1 MFVNYITYNTEK
13 RRVSM
18 SKVRRLTKV
27 RTLEILRLIMI
38 VVVVFVALFPI
49 IWVLLASFK
58 SPGDLM
64 RVPPV
69 VFFQPTLSNYSDV
82 ASENFLF
89 YFKNSLIVAI
99 SSVALSIMVGVP
111 AAFGLSRFSI
121 KGKEGIMLFVL
132 SVRFMPYIIF
142 ALPLF
147 FIMSR
152 LGVIGTYGGLIFVY
166 IIISLPLIIWL
177 MKAFFD
183 SVPYS
188 VDEAAALDGASQF
201 RIFWQIV
208 LPCSL
213 PGLATVTILSL
224 IFAWNEYLFAL
235 ILSGRDAQTL
245 TVGLTRFLGGMET
258 AVRWGMLSAWSIT
271 IITPVVLMALLVNRQ
286 LRKGFTGMVED

>member
-1 MFVNYITYNTEK
+1 MPVDYFTYNMEK
-13 RRVSM
+13 GRVSM
-18 SKVRRLTKV
+18 SRKGRLTNA
-27 RTLEILRLIMI
+27 RILEIFRLVMI
-38 VVVVFVALFPI
+38 VFVVFAALFPI

-58 SPGDLM
+58 NPGDLM

-69 VFFQPTLSNYSDV
+69 VLFQPTPDNYRVV
-82 ASENFLF
+82 ADEGFLF
-89 YFKNSLIVAI
+89 YFRNSAIVAI

-132 SVRFMPYIIF
+132 SVRFMPYIVF

-147 FIMSR
+147 FIMSK
-152 LGVIGTYGGLIFVY
+152 LGVIGTHGGLIFVY

-183 SVPYS
+183 SVPRYI
-188 VDEAAALDGASQF
+188 DEAAALDGASQF
-201 RIFWQIV
+201 RIFWQLV

-213 PGLATVTILSL
+213 PGMATVTILSL

-235 ILSGRDAQTL
+235 ILSGRNAQTL
-245 TVGLTRFLGGMET
+245 TVGLTRFLGGMES
-258 AVRWGMLSAWSIT
+258 AVRWGMLSAWAIA

-286 LRKGFTGMVED
+286 LRRGFISMVGD

>member
-1 MFVNYITYNTEK
+1 
-13 RRVSM
+13 M

-27 RTLEILRLIMI
+27 RILEILRLIMI
-38 VVVVFVALFPI
+38 VFVVFVALFPI

-69 VFFQPTLSNYSDV
+69 VFFKPTLSNYSVV
-82 ASENFLF
+82 ASEGFLF
-89 YFKNSLIVAI
+89 YFKNSAIIAI
-99 SSVALSIMVGVP
+99 SSVAISIMVGVP

-121 KGKEGIMLFVL
+121 KGKGGIMLFVL

-147 FIMSR
+147 FIMSK
-152 LGVIGTYGGLIFVY
+152 LGFIGTYGGLIFVY
-166 IIISLPLIIWL
+166 IIISLPIIIWL
-177 MKAFFD
+177 MKSFFD
-183 SVPYS
+183 SVPNYI
-188 VDEAAALDGASQF
+188 DEAAALDGASQF
-201 RIFWQIV
+201 RIFWQLV

-213 PGLATVTILSL
+213 PGMATVTILSL

-235 ILSGRDAQTL
+235 ILSGRNAQTL

-258 AVRWGMLSAWSIT
+258 AVRWGMLSAWSIA

-286 LRKGFTGMVED
+286 LRRGFTGMVGD

>member
-1 MFVNYITYNTEK
+1 MNRPVKLNKAKIFE
-13 RRVSM
+13 M
-18 SKVRRLTKV
+18 
-27 RTLEILRLIMI
+27 LRLLLIVI
-38 VVVVFVALFPI
+38 VVFIVLFPV

-69 VFFQPTLSNYSDV
+69 IIFEPTLINYDV
-82 ASENFLF
+82 VAREGFLF
-89 YFKNSLIVAI
+89 YFRNSAIVAI
-99 SSVALSIMVGVP
+99 TSVALSLLVGVP

-121 KGKEGIMLFVL
+121 KGIGGIMLYVL

-147 FIMSR
+147 FFMSR
-152 LGVIGTYGGLIFVY
+152 LGIIGTHGGLIFVY
-166 IIISLPLIIWL
+166 IIISLPIVIWL
-177 MKAFFD
+177 MKSFFD
-183 SVPYS
+183 SVPRYI
-188 VDEAAALDGASQF
+188 DEAAALDGASQF
-201 RIFWQIV
+201 RVFWQIV
-208 LPCSL
+208 LPCAL

-258 AVRWGMLSAWSIT
+258 AVRWGMLSAWSIAV
-271 IITPVVLMALLVNRQ
+271 ITPVVLMALLVNRQ
-286 LRKGFTGMVED
+286 LRRGFTSMAQD

>member
-1 MFVNYITYNTEK
+1 
-13 RRVSM
+13 M

>member
-1 MFVNYITYNTEK
+1 
-13 RRVSM
+13 M
-18 SKVRRLTKV
+18 SRPGKLNKANIF
-27 RTLEILRLIMI
+27 EMLRLLLI
-38 VVVVFVALFPI
+38 VIVVFVVLFPV

-69 VFFQPTLSNYSDV
+69 IIFEPTLINYDV
-82 ASENFLF
+82 VAREGFLF
-89 YFKNSLIVAI
+89 YFRNSAIVAI
-99 SSVALSIMVGVP
+99 TSVALSLLVGVP

-121 KGKEGIMLFVL
+121 KGIGGIMLYVL

-147 FIMSR
+147 FLMSR
-152 LGVIGTYGGLIFVY
+152 LGIIGTHGGLIFVY
-166 IIISLPLIIWL
+166 IIISLPIVIWL
-177 MKAFFD
+177 MKSFFD
-183 SVPYS
+183 SVPRYI
-188 VDEAAALDGASQF
+188 DEAAALDGASQF
-201 RIFWQIV
+201 RVFWQIV
-208 LPCSL
+208 LPCAL

-258 AVRWGMLSAWSIT
+258 AVRWGMLSAWSIAV
-271 IITPVVLMALLVNRQ
+271 ITPVVLMALLVNRQ
-286 LRKGFTGMVED
+286 LRRGFTSIAGD

>member
-1 MFVNYITYNTEK
+1 MPVDCVTRNTEK
-13 RRVSM
+13 RRINMNRPVKLNKAKIFEM
-18 SKVRRLTKV
+18 
-27 RTLEILRLIMI
+27 LRLLLIVI
-38 VVVVFVALFPI
+38 VVFIVLFPV

-69 VFFQPTLSNYSDV
+69 IIFEPTLINYDV
-82 ASENFLF
+82 VAREGFLF
-89 YFKNSLIVAI
+89 YFRNSAIVAI
-99 SSVALSIMVGVP
+99 TSVALSLLVGVP

-121 KGKEGIMLFVL
+121 KGIGGIMLYVL

-147 FIMSR
+147 FFMSR
-152 LGVIGTYGGLIFVY
+152 LGIIGTHGGLIFVY
-166 IIISLPLIIWL
+166 IIISLPIVIWL
-177 MKAFFD
+177 MKSFFD
-183 SVPYS
+183 SVPRYI
-188 VDEAAALDGASQF
+188 DEAAALDGASQF
-201 RIFWQIV
+201 RVFWQIV
-208 LPCSL
+208 LPCAL

-258 AVRWGMLSAWSIT
+258 AVRWGMLSAWSIAV
-271 IITPVVLMALLVNRQ
+271 ITPVVLMALLVNRQ
-286 LRKGFTGMVED
+286 LRRGFTSMAQD

>member
-1 MFVNYITYNTEK
+1 MN
-13 RRVSM
+13 
-18 SKVRRLTKV
+18 KVRRSPKV
-27 RTLEILRLIMI
+27 KILKILRLIMI
-38 VVVVFVALFPI
+38 IFVVFATLFPV

-58 SPGDLM
+58 SPGDIM

-69 VFFQPTLSNYSDV
+69 VLFRPTLSNYGVV
-82 ASENFLF
+82 ASEGFLF
-89 YFKNSLIVAI
+89 YSRNSLIVAI
-99 SSVALSIMVGVP
+99 SSVALSIMLGVP

-121 KGKEGIMLFVL
+121 KGKGGVMLFVL

-142 ALPLF
+142 GLPLF
-147 FIMSR
+147 FIMGR
-152 LGVIGTYGGLIFVY
+152 LGLIGTHGGLIFVY
-166 IIISLPLIIWL
+166 IIISLPIIIWL

-183 SVPYS
+183 SVPRS

-201 RIFWQIV
+201 RIFWQVV

-258 AVRWGMLSAWSIT
+258 AVRWGMLSAWSIA

-286 LRKGFTGMVED
+286 LRKGFTGMVGD